1 MWERF
6 KTQSKKGAEQ
16 ANLKLNLNPL
26 QLGAQGIS
34 EVFLILSDLVTVEQ
48 QLCYPMKGMGR
59 LEEPFVYLL
68 ISQTIKFYQ
77 ILFLQP
83 LKWKDEFL
91 ICLYSAY
98 RPLPWE
104 IISCIIQTQ
113 PFAFPMLSIRTS
125 GICLGIHVKKKT
137 TSQRTKRV

>member
-34 EVFLILSDLVTVEQ
+34 EVILILSDLVTVEQ
-48 QLCYPMKGMGR
+48 QLCYSMKGMGR

-83 LKWKDEFL
+83 LKME
-91 ICLYSAY
+91 
-98 RPLPWE
+98 R
-104 IISCIIQTQ
+104 
-113 PFAFPMLSIRTS
+113 
-125 GICLGIHVKKKT
+125 
-137 TSQRTKRV
+137 